1 MIEGTGAVILAAG
14 VSSISKTDML
24 KQELDTLRQSGVS
37 PIVVVTGHDELIVR
51 KELVHRKVLFVENP
65 DYKTTKMF
73 RSIQLGLKKLKNQCS
88 SALIV
93 NADSPSF
100 SAETIRAL
108 FGSEKDLLFPMHDGK
123 PGHPFSISMK
133 KLDDVLSYDGDRG
146 IQGMMKKGLI
156 KAALIEVNDPGI
168 HMEAN
173 EEEDLIRIMEYQK
186 DIILSES
193 IRPEITLSLSRTE
206 GFFGEE
212 LAALL
217 SEIDECR
224 SMNAACKKLNMAY
237 SRGWK
242 MIKKAEEMLGC
253 RLIQKQTGGTRG
265 GGSAL
270 TEEGRKHLNNYE
282 NIRRRIVDF
291 AEKTVG
297 RIYGRK

>member
-1 MIEGTGAVILAAG
+1 MSEGTGAVILAAG

-37 PIVVVTGHDELIVR
+37 PIVVVTGHDESIVR
-51 KELVHRKVLFVENP
+51 KELAHRKVLFVENP
-65 DYKTTKMF
+65 EYKTTKMF
-73 RSIQLGLKKLKNQCS
+73 KSIQLGLKKLKAKCG

-93 NADSPSF
+93 NGDSPSF
-100 SAETIRAL
+100 SAETIKAL
-108 FGSEKDLLFPMHDGK
+108 SGSEQDLLFPMHDGK

-133 KLDDVLSYDGDRG
+133 KLNEILSYDGDRG

-156 KAALIEVNDPGI
+156 KAALIEVDDPGI
-168 HMEAN
+168 HMEAK

-186 DIILSES
+186 DMILSEP

-206 GFFGEE
+206 GFFNED

-253 RLIQKQTGGTRG
+253 SLIQKQTGGTRG
-265 GGSAL
+265 GGSML
-270 TEEGRKHLNNYE
+270 TEEGRRHLNNYGK
-282 NIRRRIVDF
+282 IRKEIVDF
-291 AEKTVG
+291 AEKTVR
-297 RIYGRK
+297 RIYK